1 MAIGNNNNPQ
11 KEKAMNEL
19 QFSIEINAAKEKVWN
34 TLWNDDTFRDWA
46 NFIDEGTYM
55 DGEMTEGKDVRFIS
69 SVNGYGVTSRIAK
82 LIPFD
87 TVSFRHMVDTKERG
101 TQVREDEWT
110 GGTESYFLAD
120 TGGVT
125 VLTVKMDVP
134 LEMEG
139 IFNDRFPMA
148 LNRIKALSEM

>member
-1 MAIGNNNNPQ
+1 M
-11 KEKAMNEL
+11 KEL
-19 QFSIEINAAKEKVWN
+19 QFSIEINAGKEKVWN
-34 TLWNDDTFRDWA
+34 TLWDEDTFREWA

-55 DGEMTEGKDVRFIS
+55 DGEMVEGKDVRFIS

-82 LIPFD
+82 LIPHL
-87 TVSFRHMVDTKERG
+87 TVSFRHMVDTKESG

-110 GGTESYFLAD
+110 GGTESYFLSE

-134 LEMEG
+134 SEMEEL
-139 IFNDRFPMA
+139 FNERFPMA
-148 LNRIKALSEM
+148 LGSIKSLSETKEAK